1 MTMRPDTRSLARRA
15 RLTLAAFG
23 LSFGLGAHAQE
34 LPGEAAE
41 TPGRT
46 YASLE
51 DLPDLGGWWT
61 LSAGFPGQ
69 SMRPLKP
76 ELLALMEEIRARE
89 LDTTTADRPEEADL
103 GLDPV
108 ALFCA
113 PPSFKGL
120 NQGPF
125 EILLTPGRITIAN
138 EFGLVRRIRMDQE
151 QPVDVLESNAG
162 TSTGRWEGRTLVVET
177 TGLNSKQ
184 AYDPYTAPSFKLGK
198 GVRVFERFSLRE
210 PDVLVIELRM
220 IAPDVF
226 TAPFEHTITYRRER
240 DHVFYEQTYC
250 VENDRSFDRAT
261 GRQRFDLTPPEDLP
275 PPPSE

>member
-1 MTMRPDTRSLARRA
+1 MTMRPDIRSLAQRA
-15 RLTLAAFG
+15 LLTLAALG
-23 LSFGLGAHAQE
+23 LTVDLGTYAQE
-34 LPGEAAE
+34 IPGDAAG

-46 YASLE
+46 YASLQ
-51 DLPDLGGWWT
+51 DLPDLGGWWA
-61 LSAGFPGQ
+61 LSAGFPDL

-76 ELLALMEEIRARE
+76 ELLARMQETLARE

-103 GLDPV
+103 GFDTSV
-108 ALFCA
+108 WCA

-120 NQGPF
+120 SQGEF
-125 EILLTPGRITIAN
+125 EILLTPGRITIAD
-138 EFGLVRRIRMDQE
+138 EFGLVRRIRMDQDE
-151 QPVDVLESNAG
+151 PVDVLESNAG

-177 TGLNSKQ
+177 TGLNSKL
-184 AYDPYTAPSFKLGK
+184 AYNPYLDPSFKLGK
-198 GVRVFERFSLRE
+198 GVRVVERFSLRE
-210 PDVLVIELRM
+210 PDVMVIELRM

-226 TAPFEHTITYRRER
+226 TAPFEHTITYRRDR

-250 VENDRSFDRAT
+250 VEDDRSFDRTT